1 MGRSKLSVAIIT
13 YNEEDIIERCIRSV
27 QEIADQIVVV
37 DSGSTDRTREIA
49 QSLGAEVYTR
59 DFDDFSSQK
68 NFALE
73 KCRSEWILFLD
84 ADEIVT
90 DELRNS
96 IKKALEKPEAEGYK
110 INRRLYY
117 FGDILKHAFQPEW
130 RLRLVKRN
138 AEPRWTGRI
147 HEELRFKGKVGYIK
161 GDLIHYS
168 YKSFRNQLE
177 KSVRFAHLVA
187 MEKYK
192 SGKRA
197 TLLNLL
203 LNPVLSFFRE
213 LFLRKLFLDGKRG
226 VIFSLNSAVYTFMK
240 YLYIYEMTCKQKEG
254 KSLWKREDAC

>member
-1 MGRSKLSVAIIT
+1 MERSKLSVAIIT

-49 QSLGAEVYTR
+49 ESLGAEVHTR

-90 DELRNS
+90 DELRNN
-96 IKKALEKPEAEGYK
+96 IKKALEKPQAEGYK

-117 FGDILKHAFQPEW
+117 FGGILKHAFQPEW
-130 RLRLVKRN
+130 RLRLVNRK
-138 AEPRWTGRI
+138 ADPRWSGKI
-147 HEELRFKGKVGYIK
+147 HEELLLEGRVGYLK

-187 MEKYK
+187 LEKYER
-192 SGKRA
+192 GKRA

-203 LNPVLSFFRE
+203 LNPVLSFFRD
-213 LFLRKLFLDGKRG
+213 LILRKLLLDGRKG
-226 VIFSLNSAVYTFMK
+226 VLFSLNSAVYTFIK
-240 YLYIYEMTCKQKEG
+240 YLYIYEMTCQQKEG
-254 KSLWKREDAC
+254 KNLWKRKDAG

>member
-1 MGRSKLSVAIIT
+1 MERSKLSVAIIT

-49 QSLGAEVYTR
+49 ESLGAEVHTR

-84 ADEIVT
+84 ADEVVT
-90 DELRNS
+90 NELRNS
-96 IKKALEKPEAEGYK
+96 IKRALQKPKAEGYK

-117 FGDILKHAFQPEW
+117 FGDILRRALQPEW
-130 RLRLVKRN
+130 RLRLVNRN
-138 AEPRWTGRI
+138 AEPRWTGKI
-147 HEELRFKGKVGYIK
+147 HEELRLKGKVGYLK

-168 YKSFRNQLE
+168 YRSFKNQLE
-177 KSVRFAHLVA
+177 KSVRFAYLVA
-187 MEKYK
+187 LERYGR
-192 SGKRA
+192 GKRA
-197 TLLNLL
+197 TILNLL
-203 LNPVLSFFRE
+203 LNPILTFFRE
-213 LFLRKLFLDGKRG
+213 LIFRKLFLDGRRG

-240 YLYIYEMTCKQKEG
+240 YLYIYEFTWQEKGREN
-254 KSLWKREDAC
+254 LWKRKDAG